1 MMDKEHNNK
10 ISRKDIF
17 KDRVSKIRRKT
28 FKIIS
33 EHAGLIIENLNLIL
47 DQIPV
52 IEVEITEY
60 TEEVC
65 YYHDNLRIGKIK
77 RIYREDSDILLEMD
91 NGDKILLDRLNLVYL
106 RIVEHIIYS
115 NLEIL

>member
-65 YYHDNLRIGKIK
+65 YYHDNLRIGKIN

-91 NGDKILLDRLNLVYL
+91 NGDKILLDRLNFVYL